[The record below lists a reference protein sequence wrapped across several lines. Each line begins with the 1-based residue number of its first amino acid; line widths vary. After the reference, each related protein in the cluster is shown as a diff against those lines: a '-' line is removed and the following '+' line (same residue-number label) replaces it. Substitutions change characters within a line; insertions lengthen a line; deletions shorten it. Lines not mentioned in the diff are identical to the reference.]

1 MPISPPL
8 YFVPE
13 TVEEYVQGFVN
24 KVLMQCGIA
33 VGDGWRAD
41 ELE

>member
-13 TVEEYVQGFVN
+13 TVAEYVGAFTD
-24 KVLMQCGIA
+24 KVLGVI
-33 VGDGWRAD
+33 GERRGKGWRA
-41 ELE
+41 EEFE